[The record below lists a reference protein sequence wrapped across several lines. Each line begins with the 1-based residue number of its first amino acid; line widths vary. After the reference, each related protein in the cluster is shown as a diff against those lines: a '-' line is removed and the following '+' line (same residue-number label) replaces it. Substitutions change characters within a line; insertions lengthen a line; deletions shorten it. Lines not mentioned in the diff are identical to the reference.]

1 MKEVEKVSLGGYA
14 FTMEQDASQLAA
26 SYLGELESFYSGR
39 EGGSEVIEGIEE
51 RMAELLHEKCG
62 RDGVV
67 SRADIERIIG
77 ILGRPEVIEEEDA
90 AEGDSGSQPGMT
102 DKEPGMKTPHP
113 GPDPGSKPRRKLYRD
128 MNDKVVAGV
137 CSGLGA
143 YLNVDKT
150 LFRILFVLFTVL
162 GLSVFKWNFH
172 GHLNL
177 SVHLFFPVLYAILW
191 VCMPAAKTARQRWE
205 QRGED
210 GTVLGIQQ
218 SIESGAREVGDAIKS
233 VSQSKAWGEMGG
245 VLGKLIGILLVIV
258 GFSGLFASGVLGFGS
273 GLFGNGLVH
282 HGGLFGLGQ
291 LYNDGIAELYHYS
304 PSIASALA
312 RPWIH
317 VLLGLVVFLPF
328 LGILYGGLQLLFGFK
343 SPSWHPGLVI
353 FVLWLLALIAT
364 GILAFTG
371 IVSTEWL
378 TI

>member
-26 SYLGELESFYSGR
+26 SYLGELENFYSGR
-39 EGGSEVIEGIEE
+39 EGGSEIIEGIEE

-90 AEGDSGSQPGMT
+90 AEGDSGSQPGM
-102 DKEPGMKTPHP
+102 KVE
-113 GPDPGSKPRRKLYRD
+113 KPRRKLYRD

-143 YLNVDKT
+143 YFNVDKT

-172 GHLNL
+172 GHINL

-191 VCMPAAKTARQRWE
+191 VCMPAAKTAKQRWE

-218 SIESGAREVGDAIKS
+218 SIENGAREVGDAIKS
-233 VSQSKAWGEMGG
+233 VSQSKAWSEMGG
-245 VLGKLIGILLVIV
+245 VLGKLIGVVLVIV

-273 GLFGNGLVH
+273 GLFGHGVVE
-282 HGGLFGLGQ
+282 HGGLFGLGH
-291 LYNDGIAELYHYS
+291 LYNQGLAELHYYA
-304 PSIASALA
+304 PSVAAAMA

-353 FVLWLLALIAT
+353 FVLWLLSLIAT
-364 GILAFTG
+364 GILVFTG

>member
-26 SYLGELESFYSGR
+26 GYLGELEGFYSGR

-67 SRADIERIIG
+67 TRADIERIIG

-90 AEGDSGSQPGMT
+90 TAGSATAGAGASAE
-102 DKEPGMKTPHP
+102 
-113 GPDPGSKPRRKLYRD
+113 PRRKRKLYRD
-128 MNDKVVAGV
+128 MTDKVVAGV

-143 YLNVDKT
+143 YFNVDKT

-162 GLSVFKWNFH
+162 GMSVFKWNVH

-177 SVHLFFPVLYAILW
+177 SIHLFFPILYAILW

-218 SIESGAREVGDAIKS
+218 SIENGAREVGDAIKS
-233 VSQSKAWGEMGG
+233 VGQSKAWGEMGG
-245 VLGKLIGILLVIV
+245 LFGKLIGVLLVIV

-273 GLFGNGLVH
+273 GLFGHGLATTD
-282 HGGLFGLGQ
+282 GLFGLGR
-291 LYNDGIAELYHYS
+291 LYNHGLAELHYYA
-304 PSIASALA
+304 PSVAASLA
-312 RPWIH
+312 QPWIH
-317 VLLGLVVFLPF
+317 VLLGVVVFLPF
-328 LGILYGGLQLLFGFK
+328 LGMLYGGLQLLFGFK

-353 FVLWLLALIAT
+353 FVLWLMSLIAV

-371 IVSTEWL
+371 IISTEWL
-378 TI
+378 TV

>member
-26 SYLGELESFYSGR
+26 GYLGELEDFYSGR

-77 ILGRPEVIEEEDA
+77 ILGRPEIIEEEDA
-90 AEGDSGSQPGMT
+90 TAGSATAGAGASAE
-102 DKEPGMKTPHP
+102 
-113 GPDPGSKPRRKLYRD
+113 PRRKRKLYRD

-143 YLNVDKT
+143 YFNVDKA

-162 GLSVFKWNFH
+162 GMSVFTWNFH

-177 SVHLFFPVLYAILW
+177 SIHLFFPILYAILW
-191 VCMPAAKTARQRWE
+191 ICMPAAKTARQRWE

-218 SIESGAREVGDAIKS
+218 SIENGAREVGDAIKS
-233 VSQSKAWGEMGG
+233 VGQSKAWGEMGS
-245 VLGKLIGILLVIV
+245 VFEKLIGVLLVIV

-273 GLFGNGLVH
+273 GLFGQGITNGT
-282 HGGLFGLGQ
+282 LFGLGE
-291 LYNDGIAELYHYS
+291 LYDNGIAELYHHA
-304 PSIASALA
+304 PSVAAA
-312 RPWIH
+312 MTQPWIH
-317 VLLGLVVFLPF
+317 VLLALVVFLPF
-328 LGILYGGLQLLFGFK
+328 LGLLYGGLQLLFGFK

-353 FVLWLLALIAT
+353 FVLWLLSLIAV

>member
-14 FTMEQDASQLAA
+14 FTMDKDASALADE
-26 SYLGELESFYSGR
+26 YLGELGRFYAGR
-39 EGGSEVIEGIEE
+39 EGGAEVIEGIEE
-51 RMAELLHEKCG
+51 RMAELLHERCG

-77 ILGRPEVIEEEDA
+77 VLGRPEVIEEA
-90 AEGDSGSQPGMT
+90 DSANDGS
-102 DKEPGMKTPHP
+102 D
-113 GPDPGSKPRRKLYRD
+113 GPSPAGPADGSRPKRKLYRD

-137 CSGLGA
+137 CSGLGT
-143 YLNVDKT
+143 YFNVDKT
-150 LFRILFVLFTVL
+150 FFRILFVLFTVL

-172 GHLNL
+172 GHVNL
-177 SVHLFFPVLYAILW
+177 SIHLLFPALYAILW
-191 VCMPAAKTARQRWE
+191 ICMPAAKTARQRWE

-218 SIESGAREVGDAIKS
+218 SIENGAREVGDAIKN
-233 VSQSKAWGEMGG
+233 VGQSRAWGEMGG
-245 VLGKLIGILLVIV
+245 FLGKLLGVVLVII

-273 GLFGNGLVH
+273 GLFGNSIANS
-282 HGGLFGLGQ
+282 GLFGLGQ
-291 LYNDGIAELYHYS
+291 LYDQGLSELHYYA
-304 PSIASALA
+304 PSVAAA
-312 RPWIH
+312 MAQPWIH
-317 VLLGLVVFLPF
+317 ILIGLVVFLPF
-328 LGILYGGLQLLFGFK
+328 LGMLYGGLQLLFGFK

-353 FVLWLLALIAT
+353 FILWLMALIAT

>member
-26 SYLGELESFYSGR
+26 GYLGELESFYSGR

-51 RMAELLHEKCG
+51 RMAELLHERCG

-90 AEGDSGSQPGMT
+90 GASD
-102 DKEPGMKTPHP
+102 P

-128 MNDKVVAGV
+128 MTDKVVAGV

-143 YLNVDKT
+143 YFNVDKA

-162 GLSVFKWNFH
+162 GMSVFKWNFH

-177 SVHLFFPVLYAILW
+177 SIHMFFPALYAILW
-191 VCMPAAKTARQRWE
+191 ICMPAAKTARQRWE

-218 SIESGAREVGDAIKS
+218 SIENGAREVGDAIKS
-233 VSQSKAWGEMGG
+233 VGQSKAWSEAGG
-245 VLGKLIGILLVIV
+245 VLGKLIGVVLVIV

-273 GLFGNGLVH
+273 GLLGHGIANGS
-282 HGGLFGLGQ
+282 LFGLGQ
-291 LYNDGIAELYHYS
+291 LYDDGIAELYRHA
-304 PSIASALA
+304 PSVATAMTQ
-312 RPWIH
+312 PWIH
-317 VLLGLVVFLPF
+317 VLLALVVFLPF
-328 LGILYGGLQLLFGFK
+328 LGLLYGGLQLLFGFK

-353 FVLWLLALIAT
+353 FVLWLLSLIAV

>member
-62 RDGVV
+62 REGVV

-77 ILGRPEVIEEEDA
+77 ILGRPEVIEEEDSPVKPANDGSGRSSSA
-90 AEGDSGSQPGMT
+90 ASTSE
-102 DKEPGMKTPHP
+102 
-113 GPDPGSKPRRKLYRD
+113 SKPRRKLYRD
-128 MNDKVVAGV
+128 MTDKVVAGV

-143 YLNVDKT
+143 YFNVDKA
-150 LFRILFVLFTVL
+150 LFRILFVLFTLL

-177 SVHLFFPVLYAILW
+177 SIHLFFPVLYAILW

-218 SIESGAREVGDAIKS
+218 SIETGAREVGDAIKS
-233 VSQSKAWGEMGG
+233 VGQSKAWSEMGG
-245 VLGKLIGILLVIV
+245 VLGKLLGVILVIV

-273 GLFGNGLVH
+273 GLFGGLVQ

-291 LYNDGIAELYHYS
+291 LYDDGIAELYHHA
-304 PSIASALA
+304 PSIATALA
-312 RPWIH
+312 QPWIH
-317 VLLGLVVFLPF
+317 VLIGLVVFLPF

-353 FVLWLLALIAT
+353 FVLWLLSLIAT